1 MIPVVDGDSRLS
13 VVSFRML
20 GIAPR
25 RCSLFSEE
33 TFLLDSS
40 FQQVEKPISA
50 GSIIPPRTGSVWP

>member
-20 GIAPR
+20 GIATR

-33 TFLLDSS
+33 KNVS
-40 FQQVEKPISA
+40 P
-50 GSIIPPRTGSVWP
+50 